1 MSGAEIRLIGCAKTY
16 ADGTRALAPTDLTVA
31 PGEVVV
37 VLGPSGCGKTTL
49 LRLVSGLDRP
59 DEGGRVM
66 FDGKDVTAA
75 PIERR
80 GVGIVFQSYAL
91 FPHMSVA
98 GNVGYGLR
106 VQRWRRRE
114 RAERVLEMLA
124 TAQLTE
130 LAGRRVDQLSGGQ
143 RQRVA
148 LARAL
153 APRPSI
159 ILLDEPLTALD
170 AGLREGLR
178 AEIAAMIRAQGATAV
193 YVTHDQAEAL
203 ALGDRIVVMQKGS
216 IAQAGTPRDVYFRPE
231 NAYVARFFGIV
242 NELAGRS
249 EDGVFRSPAGAVK
262 LPETARGVARIAF
275 RPEALTPE
283 EAGPLAFTVTQS
295 VFEGTRQRLSLADPE
310 GLELVAYAPGSMVIA
325 PGAVLRFRL
334 DTTALLD
341 TGEEPADGI

>member
-1 MSGAEIRLIGCAKTY
+1 MIGCAKTY
-16 ADGTRALAPTDLTVA
+16 GDGTKALAATDLTVD

-37 VLGPSGCGKTTL
+37 ILGPSGCGKTTL
-49 LRLVSGLDRP
+49 LRLLSGLDRP
-59 DEGGRVM
+59 DEGGRVL
-66 FDGKDVTAA
+66 FNGKDVTAA
-75 PIERR
+75 PIEQR

-98 GNVGYGLR
+98 GNIGYGLR
-106 VQRWRRRE
+106 VQRWRRPE
-114 RAERVLEMLA
+114 RAARVQEMLA

-203 ALGDRIVVMQKGS
+203 ALGDRIVVMQKGA
-216 IAQAGTPRDVYFRPE
+216 IAQAGTPREVYFRP
-231 NAYVARFFGIV
+231 ASPYVAHFFGIV
-242 NELAGRS
+242 NELCGTVT
-249 EDGVFRSPAGAVK
+249 EGVFHSPAGDVPVPASING
-262 LPETARGVARIAF
+262 AGQIAF
-275 RPEALTPE
+275 RPEALSPDE
-283 EAGPLAFTVTQS
+283 NGPLAFTVRES
-295 VFEGTRQRLSLADPE
+295 VFEGTRQRLSLADPK
-310 GLELVAYAPGSMVIA
+310 GANLVAYAPGSAAIA
-325 PGAVLRFRL
+325 PGESLRFRL
-334 DTTALLD
+334 DTSALLD
-341 TGEEPADGI
+341 AGKKPEPARQG